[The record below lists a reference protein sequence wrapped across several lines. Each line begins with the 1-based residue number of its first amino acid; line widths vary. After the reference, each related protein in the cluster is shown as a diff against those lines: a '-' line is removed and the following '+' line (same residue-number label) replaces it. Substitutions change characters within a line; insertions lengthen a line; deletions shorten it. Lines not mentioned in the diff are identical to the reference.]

1 MEVMSGVICLM
12 IPAVFIVSCIY
23 FILEQSKEWK
33 KEIKYRKEDK
43 AKGIVRYTP
52 LIHVSGLEAV
62 EGSECTAMVTPSDLV
77 LVCMGKEYTLPLNR
91 ISYVTC
97 NENIQEERYVTS
109 STAKGV
115 AGAAVFGVN
124 GAIIGSAPSTRTR
137 LQTQDRA
144 VIVYRS
150 ARRKESVIVL
160 RDVPPNRV
168 RCSAL
173 IDTLRSRIQIRT
185 EKVQL

>member
-1 MEVMSGVICLM
+1 MEVTGLMCFLMVFGVF
-12 IPAVFIVSCIY
+12 AVSVNYIV
-23 FILEQSKEWK
+23 EQVKEEK
-33 KEIKYRKEDK
+33 KASRQRKEDK

-150 ARRKESVIVL
+150 ARREESVIVL

>member
-77 LVCMGKEYTLPLNR
+77 LVSMGKEYTLPLNR

-97 NENIQEERYVTS
+97 NENIQ
-109 STAKGV
+109 
-115 AGAAVFGVN
+115 
-124 GAIIGSAPSTRTR
+124 
-137 LQTQDRA
+137 
-144 VIVYRS
+144 
-150 ARRKESVIVL
+150 
-160 RDVPPNRV
+160 
-168 RCSAL
+168 
-173 IDTLRSRIQIRT
+173 
-185 EKVQL
+185 